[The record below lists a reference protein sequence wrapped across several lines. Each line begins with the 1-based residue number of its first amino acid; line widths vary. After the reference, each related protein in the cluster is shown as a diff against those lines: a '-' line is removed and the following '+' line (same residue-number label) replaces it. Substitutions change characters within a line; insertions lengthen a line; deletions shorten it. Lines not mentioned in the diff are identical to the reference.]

1 MNMRFVKAL
10 DTELIKKV
18 ASQTKRIVTV
28 EENVIS
34 GGFGMSVANVE
45 TQNFASLHI
54 GLPDKFIEQGPRHL
68 LLKKYKLDSAG
79 IAETILNWI

>member
-1 MNMRFVKAL
+1 MNMRFVKPL

-18 ASQTKRIVTV
+18 VSQTKKIVTI

-34 GGFGMSVANVE
+34 GGFGMSVAVESKNVE
-45 TQNFASLHI
+45 VLHI

-68 LLKKYKLDSAG
+68 LLKKYKLDGAG
-79 IAETILNWI
+79 IAKTIMNWV